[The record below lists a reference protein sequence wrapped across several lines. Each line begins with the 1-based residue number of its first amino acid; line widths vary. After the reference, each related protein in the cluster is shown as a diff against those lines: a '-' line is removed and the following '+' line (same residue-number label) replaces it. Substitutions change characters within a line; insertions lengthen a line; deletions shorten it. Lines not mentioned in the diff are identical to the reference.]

1 MALIIYDNRI
11 EISIPNSEAMIC
23 AQHVG
28 IKDRTVGSYY
38 MSESAGD
45 VIAFLNNLKGEFYI
59 DFYRTIQ
66 NMEKLY
72 RYIED
77 VEKQELFK
85 TELMDQYMN
94 QAEIEKSS
102 LTKHYIKID
111 QPTVNSNMKYLKLNR
126 SNREIDMFQNLL
138 LGDVTKIVIFKLSK
152 NCFILYGDLDDN
164 YKYKIDNSFK
174 IK

>member
-66 NMEKLY
+66 NPKQNNLSTFYIFIISDKL
-72 RYIED
+72 ININ
-77 VEKQELFK
+77 KFKKGSHFLFF
-85 TELMDQYMN
+85 
-94 QAEIEKSS
+94 
-102 LTKHYIKID
+102 
-111 QPTVNSNMKYLKLNR
+111 YLSATR
-126 SNREIDMFQNLL
+126 Q
-138 LGDVTKIVIFKLSK
+138 K
-152 NCFILYGDLDDN
+152 NW
-164 YKYKIDNSFK
+164 
-174 IK
+174 